1 MTVKDLGTKRLETE
15 RLILRRFTLEDAEKM
30 YENWA
35 GDPEVTKF
43 LTWPTHESAEISRQI
58 LKEWVAAYDNP
69 EVYQWCI
76 EEKESGAPVG
86 SIAVVSRN
94 EKAQSCEIGY
104 CISRSRWHKGI
115 TTEAL
120 AEVMRYLF
128 EEVGVLRLESRHDPK
143 NPYSGEVM
151 KKCGMHYEG
160 TRIRADWNNTGI
172 CDCALYGMVTYVGAG
187 NVAQTTDSVQLNGTA
202 GWAADGAEAKGEKQG
217 AQTERTPKNVIS
229 DETIE
234 YVGIL
239 AKLELDDEE
248 KERAKKDMGEMLDYI
263 DKLNELD
270 TEGVEPMSHVF
281 PVNNV
286 FREDVVTNGDGSADT
301 LANAPVKKDGGFKV
315 PKTIS

>member
-1 MTVKDLGTKRLETE
+1 MRT
-15 RLILRRFTLEDAEKM
+15 
-30 YENWA
+30 WA

-76 EEKESGAPVG
+76 EEKESGEPVG

-160 TRIRADWNNTGI
+160 TRIRADCAFSLRLTTAILPTGSPLSFSSI
-172 CDCALYGMVTYVGAG
+172 HHWYTSGL
-187 NVAQTTDSVQLNGTA
+187 S
-202 GWAADGAEAKGEKQG
+202 
-217 AQTERTPKNVIS
+217 
-229 DETIE
+229 
-234 YVGIL
+234 
-239 AKLELDDEE
+239 
-248 KERAKKDMGEMLDYI
+248 
-263 DKLNELD
+263 
-270 TEGVEPMSHVF
+270 
-281 PVNNV
+281 
-286 FREDVVTNGDGSADT
+286 
-301 LANAPVKKDGGFKV
+301 
-315 PKTIS
+315 

>member
-1 MTVKDLGTKRLETE
+1 MKDLGTKRLETE

-76 EEKESGAPVG
+76 EEKESGEPVG

-151 KKCGMHYEG
+151 KNAACTTRVLEFVQTG
-160 TRIRADWNNTGI
+160 TIP
-172 CDCALYGMVTYVGAG
+172 V
-187 NVAQTTDSVQLNGTA
+187 SVIAHCTA
-202 GWAADGAEAKGEKQG
+202 W
-217 AQTERTPKNVIS
+217 
-229 DETIE
+229 
-234 YVGIL
+234 
-239 AKLELDDEE
+239 
-248 KERAKKDMGEMLDYI
+248 
-263 DKLNELD
+263 
-270 TEGVEPMSHVF
+270 
-281 PVNNV
+281 
-286 FREDVVTNGDGSADT
+286 
-301 LANAPVKKDGGFKV
+301 
-315 PKTIS
+315 

>member
-1 MTVKDLGTKRLETE
+1 MKDLGTKRLETE

-69 EVYQWCI
+69 EIYQWCI
-76 EEKESGAPVG
+76 EEKESGEPVG

-151 KKCGMHYEG
+151 KKCGMKYEY
-160 TRIRADWNNTGI
+160 
-172 CDCALYGMVTYVGAG
+172 ALDVMTEFGDEFGFCPECHVMGVYEKEGA
-187 NVAQTTDSVQLNGTA
+187 
-202 GWAADGAEAKGEKQG
+202 
-217 AQTERTPKNVIS
+217 RT
-229 DETIE
+229 
-234 YVGIL
+234 
-239 AKLELDDEE
+239 LDDAEYFE
-248 KERAKKDMGEMLDYI
+248 
-263 DKLNELD
+263 
-270 TEGVEPMSHVF
+270 VE
-281 PVNNV
+281 
-286 FREDVVTNGDGSADT
+286 
-301 LANAPVKKDGGFKV
+301 
-315 PKTIS
+315 